1 MPSDVYTGGKNVYGF
16 PLGILMLESRFP
28 RIPGDVGNASTW
40 PFPVLYRVVE
50 GAGPARVVR
59 SLKESGLVDAFV
71 TGAQELVRA
80 GVSIVTTN
88 CGFLVLHQRQIQR
101 SIGVPFLSSSL
112 LQVPFLQSLLPPGR
126 RVGVLTIE
134 RRSLSDEHLAAA
146 GIAGDIPIVGMEEV
160 GGYFVEVILGDG
172 EELDVARARDEHV
185 QAARLLLRRHP
196 EVGAIV
202 LECTNMP
209 PYAAAIREETGLPVH
224 DLTTFVGWALAAE
237 RRREFEGWM

>member
-1 MPSDVYTGGKNVYGF
+1 
-16 PLGILMLESRFP
+16 
-28 RIPGDVGNASTW
+28 
-40 PFPVLYRVVE
+40 
-50 GAGPARVVR
+50 
-59 SLKESGLVDAFV
+59 
-71 TGAQELVRA
+71 
-80 GVSIVTTN
+80 
-88 CGFLVLHQRQIQR
+88 
-101 SIGVPFLSSSL
+101 
-112 LQVPFLQSLLPPGR
+112 
-126 RVGVLTIE
+126 
-134 RRSLSDEHLAAA
+134 
-146 GIAGDIPIVGMEEV
+146 MEEV